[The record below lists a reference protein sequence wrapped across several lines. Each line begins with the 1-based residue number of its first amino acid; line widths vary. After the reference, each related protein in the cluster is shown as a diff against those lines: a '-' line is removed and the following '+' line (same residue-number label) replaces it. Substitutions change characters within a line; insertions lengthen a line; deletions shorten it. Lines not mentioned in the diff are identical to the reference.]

1 MQKLIIE
8 IFDKVNIN
16 IPDLP
21 ETEQTIAKQVEA
33 ILADMEEQMPQEFH
47 DEIGRRF
54 LKCQASQSAKDLSW
68 G

>member
-33 ILADMEEQMPQEFH
+33 ILADMEEQMPQ
-47 DEIGRRF
+47 
-54 LKCQASQSAKDLSW
+54 
-68 G
+68 